1 MCIRDS
7 ISAVNIDTLS
17 DKKRQETI
25 NQFNEILKGKIN
37 FIKDIRGEDDLI
49 YIKYANELNRI
60 CNKEIF
66 NLDKQKAFMEKL
78 KNSIFIL
85 QSRYTCVQ
93 GTGFLLKGIGL
104 ITNYHVT
111 EDDDFYDVCM
121 CNKNKICLLY
131 TSRCV

>member
-1 MCIRDS
+1 M
-7 ISAVNIDTLS
+7 
-17 DKKRQETI
+17 
-25 NQFNEILKGKIN
+25 KGKIN

-85 QSRYTCVQ
+85 QSKKYMCS
-93 GTGFLLKGIGL
+93 GTGFVKRDR
-104 ITNYHVT
+104 TN
-111 EDDDFYDVCM
+111 
-121 CNKNKICLLY
+121 N
-131 TSRCV
+131 